1 MARYIWAVANADGT
15 LEHVYECAE
24 GTFQPGL
31 SYPYAHPYG
40 SLTLDP
46 GQQII
51 ELDDTDFVDVV
62 VEAGEKE
69 ISPAA
74 EIQRNR
80 KTDLAAI
87 GDKKPII
94 IKVIT

>member
-24 GTFQPGL
+24 GAFQPGPG
-31 SYPYAHPYG
+31 YPHAHPFG
-40 SLTLDP
+40 DLVLDP
-46 GQQII
+46 GQTII
-51 ELDDTDFVDVV
+51 ELDDADFADVV
-62 VEAGEKE
+62 TEAGKKE
-69 ISPAA
+69 LSPAA
-74 EIQRNR
+74 EIHKNR

-94 IKVIT
+94 PKVIT

>member
-24 GTFQPGL
+24 GAFQPGP

-40 SLTLDP
+40 GLALDP
-46 GQQII
+46 GQVIT
-51 ELDDTDFVDVV
+51 ELDDADFADVV
-62 VEAGEKE
+62 IEAGKKE

-74 EIQRNR
+74 EIYKNR

-94 IKVIT
+94 VKVIT